1 MEVGYIIIL
10 MELNISVNFYYING
24 KKYIGEYTNGRREG
38 YGVEYSENNLI
49 KLLKYGKS
57 KIIHSYGPYF

>member
-1 MEVGYIIIL
+1 L
-10 MELNISVNFYYING
+10 RKLNFDGFGMFYYING
-24 KKYIGEYTNGRREG
+24 KKYIGEYTNGRRDG

-49 KLLKYGKS
+49 KLLKYDKS